1 MYSRSLWCIGF
12 CALHDLAKAL
22 EVMNTEQLLWVELP
36 GQAARILLKWHVH
49 LQAGPGSILG
59 RRAAR
64 CHLINILVGVQAG
77 THGLPA
83 RGYSNISGAKC
94 PSAVQ
99 GALANKQ
106 QSLAQNWSWKYCSSI
121 CGQGRIFWF
130 LERGSIQKQPLLCM
144 NAALALQWTNQA
156 AARSPT
162 LSDALSSPGVSP
174 LIMVCTKNA
183 SLSSLNS
190 QANVAIWGLK
200 GWFAQSAKRPY
211 LNQFCLFGCQVT
223 KIVLNSGSQLSEL

>member
-1 MYSRSLWCIGF
+1 M
-12 CALHDLAKAL
+12 
-22 EVMNTEQLLWVELP
+22 
-36 GQAARILLKWHVH
+36 
-49 LQAGPGSILG
+49 
-59 RRAAR
+59 
-64 CHLINILVGVQAG
+64 QAG

-106 QSLAQNWSWKYCSSI
+106 QSLAQNWSWKYCRGLCS
-121 CGQGRIFWF
+121 QFRIFWF

-156 AARSPT
+156 AARSRT

-200 GWFAQSAKRPY
+200 GWFAQSAKRP
-211 LNQFCLFGCQVT
+211 
-223 KIVLNSGSQLSEL
+223 LSEPVLFFGLVNLLQW